1 VLSPDF
7 AWVCGRSARPT
18 VQRFAWRAGLLAP
31 ATIWLFFLSFLPLV
45 IVVRQAFASRTTYG
59 NIAWTWTLSNFRQAL
74 EPMYL
79 AIYWRSLWMAVVV
92 TLVCIVL
99 SYPVALFLAFQVRPR
114 WKPLFLTLTVI
125 PLWTS
130 LVVRTFAWTHLLRTE
145 GIINTALL
153 GLGLIREPLPLLY
166 NDLAVFIGLV
176 AGELPFMIIPLVAS
190 LDKLDRQ
197 LLDAAADLGAT
208 PWVTFWKVIVP
219 LSRPGLVAGS
229 ALVFI
234 PSLGNFVVAD
244 LLGGAKSILLGNV
257 IWNQFAQ
264 RNQPFGSAVTLLLLA
279 SVGVMAL
286 VINQV
291 TARSRRHVTTT
302 VSNLP

>member
-1 VLSPDF
+1 M
-7 AWVCGRSARPT
+7 
-18 VQRFAWRAGLLAP
+18 QRFAWRAGLLAP
-31 ATIWLFFLSFLPLV
+31 ATIWLFLLGFLPLV
-45 IVVRQAFASRTTYG
+45 IVARQSFASRTTYG

-114 WKPLFLTLTVI
+114 WKPLLLTMTVI

-257 IWNQFAQ
+257 IWNQFFQ
-264 RNQPFGSAVTLLLLA
+264 RNQPFGAAVTLLLLA
-279 SVGVMAL
+279 GVAVMAV
-286 VINQV
+286 VINQI
-291 TARSRRHVTTT
+291 TARNQHPPAPAPNPR
-302 VSNLP
+302 

>member
-1 VLSPDF
+1 MLSPDF
-7 AWVCGRSARPT
+7 ARVCGRSARPT

-79 AIYWRSLWMAVVV
+79 AIYWRSLWMAAVV

>member
-1 VLSPDF
+1 
-7 AWVCGRSARPT
+7 

-291 TARSRRHVTTT
+291 TARSRRYVTTT

>member
-7 AWVCGRSARPT
+7 ARVCGRSARPT

-291 TARSRRHVTTT
+291 TARSRQHVTTT

>member
-1 VLSPDF
+1 M
-7 AWVCGRSARPT
+7 
-18 VQRFAWRAGLLAP
+18 AP
-31 ATIWLFFLSFLPLV
+31 ATIWLFLLSFLPLV
-45 IVVRQAFASRTTYG
+45 IIVRQAFAGRATYG

-92 TLVCIVL
+92 TLICVLL
-99 SYPVALFLAFQVRPR
+99 SYPVALFIAFQVSPR
-114 WKPLFLTLTVI
+114 RKPLFLTLTVI

-145 GIINTALL
+145 GILNTALL
-153 GLGLIREPLPLLY
+153 EWGLIREPLPLLY
-166 NDLAVFIGLV
+166 NNLAVFVGLV

-190 LDKLDRQ
+190 LDKLDRR

-208 PWVTFWKVIVP
+208 PWMTFWKVIVP
-219 LSRPGLVAGS
+219 LSKPGLVAGS

-257 IWNQFAQ
+257 IWNQFFQ
-264 RNQPFGSAVTLLLLA
+264 RNQPFGSAVTVLLLA
-279 SVGVMAL
+279 SVGVMAV
-286 VINQV
+286 VIHRV
-291 TARSRRHVTTT
+291 TQRTPATAQNRR
-302 VSNLP
+302 

>member
-1 VLSPDF
+1 
-7 AWVCGRSARPT
+7 

-79 AIYWRSLWMAVVV
+79 AIYWRSLWMAAVV

>member
-1 VLSPDF
+1 
-7 AWVCGRSARPT
+7 
-18 VQRFAWRAGLLAP
+18 
-31 ATIWLFFLSFLPLV
+31 
-45 IVVRQAFASRTTYG
+45 
-59 NIAWTWTLSNFRQAL
+59 
-74 EPMYL
+74 
-79 AIYWRSLWMAVVV
+79 
-92 TLVCIVL
+92 
-99 SYPVALFLAFQVRPR
+99 
-114 WKPLFLTLTVI
+114 
-125 PLWTS
+125 
-130 LVVRTFAWTHLLRTE
+130 LRTE

>member
-1 VLSPDF
+1 M
-7 AWVCGRSARPT
+7 
-18 VQRFAWRAGLLAP
+18 QRFAWRAGLLAP

-79 AIYWRSLWMAVVV
+79 AIYWRSLWMAAVV

>member
-1 VLSPDF
+1 MLSPDF
-7 AWVCGRSARPT
+7 ARVCGRSARPT